1 MRTNTK
7 PIFNGA
13 SISTSLRHTQNSHP
27 YALSRGYHAAV
38 ERTARALNET
48 GARRPAFQS
57 AEVAVLQRQ
66 SIPGELACI
75 VRLPFK
81 VNMPNERRT
90 NHSVR
95 RAVSNLVE

>member
-1 MRTNTK
+1 MKRVRAVL
-7 PIFNGA
+7 PFQG
-13 SISTSLRHTQNSHP
+13 
-27 YALSRGYHAAV
+27 AAV
-38 ERTARALNET
+38 
-48 GARRPAFQS
+48 
-57 AEVAVLQRQ
+57 AVPQQQ

-95 RAVSNLVE
+95 RAASDLVE

>member
-1 MRTNTK
+1 MKR
-7 PIFNGA
+7 
-13 SISTSLRHTQNSHP
+13 
-27 YALSRGYHAAV
+27 
-38 ERTARALNET
+38 ARAVL
-48 GARRPAFQS
+48 PFQS

-66 SIPGELACI
+66 SILGELACPGELACI